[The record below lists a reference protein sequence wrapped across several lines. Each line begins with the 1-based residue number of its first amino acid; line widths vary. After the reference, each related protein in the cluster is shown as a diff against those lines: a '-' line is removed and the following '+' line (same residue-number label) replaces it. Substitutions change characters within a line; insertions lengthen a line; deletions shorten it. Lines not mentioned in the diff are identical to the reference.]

1 MSGCQCKPDA
11 QRKRDSAQPK
21 ASAQPSIEWTATL
34 AEQWPEYASEGLGL
48 GLFMISAC
56 TFGTLLAH
64 PESPVVRLVR
74 NPTLLRT
81 LMGLAMGST
90 SAALVYS
97 KFGKR
102 SGAHL
107 NPSTTFTFLRL
118 GKVEPIDA
126 LFYISAQF
134 AGAILGVFASSIV
147 LGRWLAHPTVDYVV
161 TLPGPYGYWWAFLAE
176 IVITFLLMSVILRV
190 SNTPKLNRY
199 TGLFAASLVMIYISI
214 EAPISGMSMNP
225 ARTLGSA
232 FSAGIWT
239 AIWIY
244 FIAPPLGMQ
253 LAAELYVRRFGAAR
267 VLCAKLH
274 HDNRERC
281 IFRCNYSS

>member
-1 MSGCQCKPDA
+1 MSIST
-11 QRKRDSAQPK
+11 R
-21 ASAQPSIEWTATL
+21 TAPCVFPWMTTFV
-34 AEQWPEYASEGLGL
+34 EHCPEYASEGVGL
-48 GLFMISAC
+48 GLFMLSAC

-64 PESPVVRLVR
+64 PESAVVRLIGY
-74 NPTLLRT
+74 PTVLRT

-97 KFGKR
+97 RFGKR

-107 NPSTTFTFLRL
+107 NPSTTLTFLRL
-118 GKVEPIDA
+118 GKIEPIDA
-126 LFYISAQF
+126 LFYIAAQF
-134 AGAILGVFASSIV
+134 GGAILGVYAGSIV
-147 LGRWLAHPTVDYVV
+147 LGRWLAHPAVDYVA

-176 IVITFLLMSVILRV
+176 IVITFFLMSVILRV

-225 ARTLGSA
+225 ARTFASA
-232 FSAGIWT
+232 LSAANWT

-244 FIAPPLGMQ
+244 FTAPPLGM
-253 LAAELYVRRFGAAR
+253 LMAAEFYVRSRGAGQAGR

-281 IFRCNYSS
+281 IFRCNYPR

>member
-1 MSGCQCKPDA
+1 V
-11 QRKRDSAQPK
+11 
-21 ASAQPSIEWTATL
+21 EH
-34 AEQWPEYASEGLGL
+34 WPEYAYEGLGL
-48 GLFMISAC
+48 ALFMISAC

-64 PESPVVRLVR
+64 PESPVVRLVG

-81 LMGLAMGST
+81 LMGMAMGST
-90 SAALVYS
+90 SAALIYS

-107 NPSTTFTFLRL
+107 NPSTTLTFLWL
-118 GKVEPIDA
+118 GKVEPSDA
-126 LFYISAQF
+126 FFYISAQF
-134 AGAILGVFASSIV
+134 AGAILGVYASSIV
-147 LGRWLAHPTVDYVV
+147 LGRWLAHPAVDYVV
-161 TLPGPYGYWWAFLAE
+161 TLPGPYGYSWAFLAE
-176 IVITFLLMSVILRV
+176 STITFLLMSVILRV

-199 TGLFAASLVMIYISI
+199 TGLFAAALVMIYISI

-225 ARTLGSA
+225 ARSFGSA
-232 FSAGIWT
+232 FSAANWT

-244 FIAPPLGMQ
+244 FTAPPLGM
-253 LAAELYVRRFGAAR
+253 LMAAEFYVRSRGSVKPMP

-281 IFRCNYSS
+281 IFRCNFPR

>member
-1 MSGCQCKPDA
+1 MLIST
-11 QRKRDSAQPK
+11 R
-21 ASAQPSIEWTATL
+21 TAPRVFPWMTTFV
-34 AEQWPEYASEGLGL
+34 EHCPEYASEGVGL
-48 GLFMISAC
+48 GLFMLSAC

-64 PESPVVRLVR
+64 PESAVVRLIGY
-74 NPTLLRT
+74 PTVLRT

-97 KFGKR
+97 RFGKR

-107 NPSTTFTFLRL
+107 NPSTTLTFLRL
-118 GKVEPIDA
+118 GKIEPIDA
-126 LFYISAQF
+126 LFYIAAQF
-134 AGAILGVFASSIV
+134 GGAILGVYAGSIV
-147 LGRWLAHPTVDYVV
+147 LGRWLAHPAVDYVA

-176 IVITFLLMSVILRV
+176 IVITFFLMSVILRV

-225 ARTLGSA
+225 ARTFASA
-232 FSAGIWT
+232 LSAANWT

-244 FIAPPLGMQ
+244 FTAPPLGM
-253 LAAELYVRRFGAAR
+253 LMAAEFYVRSRGAGQAGR

-281 IFRCNYSS
+281 IFRCNYPR